1 VVSESPGFVPLR
13 RNTRALVKQIE
24 PSVTLLEF
32 RGRRIIC
39 DAELAELYG
48 VPTKHLNQAVK
59 RNRARFPV
67 DFAFQLTS
75 LDVDALRSQFVTSS
89 CAQDRA
95 SSPEVRHGG
104 RRHLLWVF
112 TEHGALMA
120 ANVLRSERAAQMS
133 IFVVRA
139 FVRLRERT
147 AAGELIL
154 KRLAEID
161 QSLLQHDDA
170 LRDLYLKLTPLLDPP
185 PDAPRRRIG
194 FHAAYDRCGGDHGSV
209 SPSSS
214 W

>member
-1 VVSESPGFVPLR
+1 M
-13 RNTRALVKQIE
+13 KQLE

-39 DAELAELYG
+39 DADLAELYG

-59 RNRARFPV
+59 RNRARFPA

-75 LDVDALRSQFVTSS
+75 LEVDVLRSQFVTSS
-89 CAQDRA
+89 CAPDRA
-95 SSPEVRHGG
+95 SSPGVRHGG

-154 KRLAEID
+154 NRLAEID

-170 LRDLYLKLTPLLDPP
+170 LRDLYLKLAPLLDAP
-185 PDAPRRRIG
+185 PDPPRRRIG
-194 FHAAYDRCGGDHGSV
+194 FHAAHDPGRRGHGLG
-209 SPSSS
+209 SSS
-214 W
+214 SS